1 MPKRTRDEAHSDSM
15 SGWWDRFVAYFFRLA
30 KKARSEDVT
39 LVVDEQPEKSE
50 CEPLEGDVNVK
61 DSSPMCESVHTGETR
76 AHTNLD
82 EGMEKERSEGHTED
96 DNENE
101 VDQELSLIHI

>member
-15 SGWWDRFVAYFFRLA
+15 SGWWDRFITYFFRLD

-39 LVVDEQPEKSE
+39 HVVDEQREKSE

-61 DSSPMCESVHTGETR
+61 DRSAMCVCVHT
-76 AHTNLD
+76 
-82 EGMEKERSEGHTED
+82 
-96 DNENE
+96 
-101 VDQELSLIHI
+101 